1 MDPGAATICS
11 TPIGKPN
18 FHYLSKM
25 TKGLCLTFVL
35 LPALAWGQWVNNSIF
50 QRLTLAVDAAPV
62 TADTRQATVEWK
74 CINKKLTEKCL
85 KYHNDLWFDFTV
97 PQPGRYFL
105 NVGAQKCGR
114 GKGVQVVILAGRACE
129 TASYQLLQCVS
140 TGLMDDV
147 FVELPDLQPGQ
158 QYLVNIDG
166 FLGDQCSFE
175 IQVATR
181 PLGRPHRL
189 LKTDT
194 VTTNVATR
202 GKIVTVHWFVPDS
215 LIARYESFRTYRKR
229 PAEKRARLINTQPV
243 LANAQG
249 RFVQDYTLSD
259 TLPGQGIFRYEVFGI
274 QRVTEIPF
282 LLSENTIWFSDTPL
296 APRVLVAQ
304 TTLTIPG
311 SGNLSEPALL
321 ILYDA
326 QTMEEKLKTRLRPNA
341 PALDL
346 DLSQLATIPKRL
358 LVVIASDYSPQSRE
372 YYFRLNA
379 DGQWVRE

>member
-1 MDPGAATICS
+1 MVKISSLIIIVLSTVVAAQ
-11 TPIGKPN
+11 
-18 FHYLSKM
+18 
-25 TKGLCLTFVL
+25 
-35 LPALAWGQWVNNSIF
+35 PANNSIF
-50 QRLTLAVDAAPV
+50 QRLTLSLDAVPLV
-62 TADTRQATVEWK
+62 ADTRQATVEWK

-97 PQPGRYFL
+97 PQPGRYYL

-129 TASYQLLQCVS
+129 TASYRLLQCIS

-202 GKIVTVHWFVPDS
+202 GKVVTVHWFVPDS
-215 LIARYESFRTYRKR
+215 LIDRYESFRTYRKR
-229 PAEKRARLINTQPV
+229 PAEKRARLIDTQPV

-259 TLPGQGIFRYEVFGI
+259 TLPGEGIFRYEVFGI
-274 QRVTEIPF
+274 QRATEIPF
-282 LLSENTIWFSDTPL
+282 LLSENTIRFSDAPL
-296 APRVLVAQ
+296 PPPAPVAQ
-304 TTLTIPG
+304 TMLTVPG

-326 QTMEEKLKTRLRPNA
+326 QTMEEKLKVRLRPNA

-346 DLSQLATIPKRL
+346 DLSQLGILPKRL